1 MPLLAI
7 PFPTIDPVAIAIG
20 PFAVR
25 WYALAYVAGLLGGWF
40 YARRLA
46 QREELWGA
54 LKRPTLNDIDDL
66 IVWVALGVVLGGRI
80 GYVLFY
86 NSNPISR
93 SRSKSSLF
101 GTAACRSM
109 AASPARSGAL
119 VVRAVAELE
128 RTLHA

>member
-20 PFAVR
+20 PFAIR
-25 WYALAYVAGLLGGWF
+25 WYALAYVAGLARRLV

-46 QREELWGA
+46 QRTSLWGA

-86 NSNPISR
+86 KLESYLSEPARDPRGLARRHGVPWRPRSARSLAILMFAR
-93 SRSKSSLF
+93 SR
-101 GTAACRSM
+101 
-109 AASPARSGAL
+109 
-119 VVRAVAELE
+119 EL
-128 RTLHA
+128 